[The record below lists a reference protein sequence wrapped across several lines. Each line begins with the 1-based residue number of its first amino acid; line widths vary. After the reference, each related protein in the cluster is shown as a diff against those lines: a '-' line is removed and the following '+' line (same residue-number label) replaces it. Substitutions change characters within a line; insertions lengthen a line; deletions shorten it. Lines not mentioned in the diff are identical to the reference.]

1 MKFEVIDDEN
11 NIVMTTNSYEC
22 LPTQSEIN
30 SMIKSRHRIRID
42 GKIATKKKIDDLF
55 SKRKDD

>member
-1 MKFEVIDDEN
+1 MRFEVIDDEN

-22 LPTQSEIN
+22 LPTKSVIN

-42 GKIATKKKIDDLF
+42 GKIASKKKIDDLF
-55 SKRKDD
+55 LKKKG

>member
-1 MKFEVIDDEN
+1 MRFEVIDDEN

-22 LPTQSEIN
+22 LPTKSEIN

-42 GKIATKKKIDDLF
+42 GKIASKKKIDDLF
-55 SKRKDD
+55 LKKKG

>member
-42 GKIATKKKIDDLF
+42 GKIASKKKIDDLF
-55 SKRKDD
+55 LKKKG